1 MEFPPGLAERSR
13 RCTDT
18 PWETSS
24 EAAERP
30 ARPEPTT
37 IALCLVVN
45 MVVLVIDWV
54 EKDVTWRQSIDA
66 RAMKREIKMMARSL
80 LRDIESLMKR

>member
-1 MEFPPGLAERSR
+1 
-13 RCTDT
+13 
-18 PWETSS
+18 
-24 EAAERP
+24 
-30 ARPEPTT
+30 
-37 IALCLVVN
+37 